1 MQLQW
6 ISMACIVVYVTLWT
20 DILVGLLRLRKCS
33 PETYRPELK
42 GGVSVVRELH
52 VYPWRQCC
60 CEFLSV
66 MHRINKCM
74 AWTNFM
80 NKFIKQCHRKVILH
94 TSALSLC
101 YLFTV
106 LLTRSLQGAL
116 LDIGISL
123 FLLHWYW
130 TLPVFQY
137 SWQLAMWKRLD
148 NPSIGH
154 PWITRPTN
162 LIEIC

>member
-60 CEFLSV
+60 WEFLSV
-66 MHRINKCM
+66 MHRINTCM

-80 NKFIKQCHRKVILH
+80 NKFIKQCHRKNHSSHLSIVIVLVIYCVVDQVTAGGFVRYWH
-94 TSALSLC
+94 ITVFAAL
-101 YLFTV
+101 V
-106 LLTRSLQGAL
+106 LNLASISIFLTACHVKKVR
-116 LDIGISL
+116 
-123 FLLHWYW
+123 
-130 TLPVFQY
+130 
-137 SWQLAMWKRLD
+137 
-148 NPSIGH
+148 
-154 PWITRPTN
+154 
-162 LIEIC
+162 